1 MRQTYHQWV
10 SVNIFEEHTS
20 KIWKRSRVKT
30 FYTFSSIDVSNHC
43 KLMLLSR
50 LCLPLYLDWLQRLLQ
65 GETYDAPRYAY
76 SCTHQD
82 NFGGHNL
89 LFRLFLFTFR
99 LLLSFHFSIITIL
112 IGINIYLL
120 KMKSIGSFKK
130 SFLRQLINQKRAFS
144 NNINEGKQEYK
155 VDEKEIFSE

>member
-1 MRQTYHQWV
+1 M
-10 SVNIFEEHTS
+10 
-20 KIWKRSRVKT
+20 
-30 FYTFSSIDVSNHC
+30 
-43 KLMLLSR
+43 
-50 LCLPLYLDWLQRLLQ
+50 
-65 GETYDAPRYAY
+65 
-76 SCTHQD
+76 
-82 NFGGHNL
+82 

-112 IGINIYLL
+112 IDINIYLL

-155 VDEKEIFSE
+155 VDEKEIFSEQRMEEARASIKEKLKIIAQEQ